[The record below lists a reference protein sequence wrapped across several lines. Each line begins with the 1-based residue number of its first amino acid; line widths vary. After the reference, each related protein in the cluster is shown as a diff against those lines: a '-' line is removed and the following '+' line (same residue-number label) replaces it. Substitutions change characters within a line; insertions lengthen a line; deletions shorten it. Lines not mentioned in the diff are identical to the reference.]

1 MDPYTAATMFFTKL
15 VRIPGWKELSPTEAA
30 HAVQVNAD
38 PDHYTPWFA
47 DAEVVVA
54 ELTARTTP

>member
-1 MDPYTAATMFFTKL
+1 M
-15 VRIPGWKELSPTEAA
+15 SPADADRTSESRSPANGRHVTVPTA

-38 PDHYTPWFA
+38 PDHYTKWFP

-54 ELTARTTP
+54 ELAS